1 MAGLN
6 HQAHGELDL
15 SIGSALPRAR
25 RLGSIASFRPC
36 ANHFQVDPDNQTI
49 SEQAR
54 TSHSGQLATSPGWL
68 NEHSVLRRETTATH
82 PWISSLASRLIL
94 VDPRATRAPTKPSTR
109 LPAAVMATKSP
120 DQGWRRPPI
129 KSKCLEPVSSRY
141 GSSASCAC

>member
-94 VDPRATRAPTKPSTR
+94 VVDGCLDPRKDGAVACRGEASALGIDCRAVTGAGLS
-109 LPAAVMATKSP
+109 L
-120 DQGWRRPPI
+120 RPP
-129 KSKCLEPVSSRY
+129 SK
-141 GSSASCAC
+141 